1 MPIPK
6 GKSKLYG
13 LVIGRMRNLG
23 KSKKQAKSIAER
35 AVRSKRSR
43 KRR

>member
-13 LVIGRMRNLG
+13 LVIGRMLNLG
-23 KSKKQAKSIAER
+23 KSRKAAKSIAER
-35 AVRSKRSR
+35 AVRSKRKR
-43 KRR
+43 KK